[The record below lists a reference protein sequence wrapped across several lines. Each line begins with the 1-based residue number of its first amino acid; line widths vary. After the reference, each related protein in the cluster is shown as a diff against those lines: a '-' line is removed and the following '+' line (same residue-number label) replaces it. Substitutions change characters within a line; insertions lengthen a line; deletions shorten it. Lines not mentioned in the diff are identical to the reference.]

1 MTLDFGYTYSNGSLH
16 KGIDVIGNPNVN
28 NGYDY
33 IVAVEGGKVTSYQN
47 SISGVIKDTGTK
59 GMGNY
64 VYVETADGYRW
75 RYQHMTKGSVTV
87 KTGDVVKKGQVLGY
101 LGNTGNSTGRH
112 LHVDVS
118 KAGKHSGGYYVSSQN
133 RTYFDPKTFLRSG
146 SGTSTAPAP
155 STTTKKTGN
164 YTVKADVNV
173 RAGAGTKYAKIK
185 YEQFTANAKSQI
197 MKIKGKAVN
206 YFPKGMTISITKLS
220 ADEKWGYCPSGWVSM
235 SYLIK

>member
-16 KGIDVIGNPNVN
+16 KGIDIIGNPNSN

-33 IVAVEGGKVTSYQN
+33 IVAVADGKVTSYQN

-64 VYVETADGYRW
+64 VYIETPDGYRW

-87 KTGDVVKKGQVLGY
+87 KTGDSVKKGQIIGY
-101 LGNTGNSTGRH
+101 MGNTGNSTGRH
-112 LHVDVS
+112 LHLDVS
-118 KAGKHSGGYYVSSQN
+118 KSGKVSGGYYVSSQN
-133 RTYFDPKTFLRSG
+133 RTYFDPKPFLKSG
-146 SGTSTAPAP
+146 SGTSTAAAP

-173 RAGAGTKYAKIK
+173 RAGAGTSYTRVKYAQ
-185 YEQFTANAKSQI
+185 YTTNAKAQI
-197 MKIKGKAVN
+197 MKIKGRAVN
-206 YFPKGMTISITKLS
+206 YFPKGMTVSITKLS
-220 ADEKWGYCPSGWVSM
+220 ADGKWGYCPSGWVSM
-235 SYLIK
+235 NYLIR